1 MVDVVKK
8 IFIFLII
15 VVIVMPIIGSKMMDK
30 KLDKRLQMLESN
42 GVYVENS
49 SSNFNY
55 LKTKKYY
62 KFIVKDKDKFVVF
75 LQRFSE
81 NKFKP
86 YIYDLV
92 DGVEIGVDVKY
103 SNIPFIDVI
112 GLDIYPL
119 KLSNKFMIKVDK
131 QNPKFSKFIENF
143 FQTKSLLYHIN
154 YDLLSSLFNGYIK
167 NIHEKYTLDN
177 GKEIIFNLND
187 SKFNGHIS
195 SKKIDKI
202 DSKTK
207 ELSLYI
213 VDPNENIELVCK
225 NLESSAKINSS
236 DNYSYSSE
244 LESFSFK
251 IKNINKVDILV
262 DINKLF
268 VNISSDIE
276 QNKVQFS
283 NKISFD
289 KFKMSNHKKDITLDS
304 LNYNLFVK
312 NIDKDNYEKLYTLLG
327 ESKYLQSK
335 KINNKMAKIII
346 KILAKGI
353 RVNLVNFSIKNID
366 YFERKSLKGF
376 SFKSDLVLK
385 ENANLVKNI
394 KYDNDFFIKEM
405 ELGSSLKIS
414 KKVFDILLQKFP
426 VAIVAKFY
434 AEESNENY
442 IYNIKLKDGHLN
454 VNDKLLR

>member
-15 VVIVMPIIGSKMMDK
+15 VVIVMPIIGSKMMEN
-30 KLDKRLQMLESN
+30 KLEKRLQMLEFN

-49 SSNFNY
+49 SADFNY
-55 LKTKKYY
+55 LKTKKNY
-62 KFIVKDKDKFVVF
+62 KFVVKDKDKFVVF

-112 GLDIYPL
+112 NLDIYPL
-119 KLSNKFMIKVDK
+119 KLSNKFMTKVDK

-167 NIHEKYTLDN
+167 DINEKYILEN
-177 GKEIIFNLND
+177 GKEIIFNLKG

-213 VDPNENIELVCK
+213 VDPNEKIELICK

-236 DNYSYSSE
+236 NNYSYFAE

-251 IKNINKVDILV
+251 INDINKV

-276 QNKVQFS
+276 QNKVQLS

-289 KFKMSNHKKDITLDS
+289 KFKISNHKKDIILDS

-335 KINNKMAKIII
+335 KINDKIAKIIM
-346 KILAKGI
+346 KILAKGVT
-353 RVNLVNFSIKNID
+353 VNLVDFSIKNID
-366 YFERKSLKGF
+366 YFEQKSLKGF
-376 SFKSDLVLK
+376 SFKNDLVLK

-394 KYDNDFFIKEM
+394 KYDNNFFIKEV
-405 ELGSSLKIS
+405 ELESSLEIS
-414 KKVFDILLQKFP
+414 KKVFDILLKEFP
-426 VAIVAKFY
+426 LAIVAKFY
-434 AEESNENY
+434 AEESKENY